1 MRQLALTTGA
11 SIGIG
16 QVYAER
22 LVEQRYDLVLVGRRR
37 GRLDSFAAS
46 ITGAAVHVA
55 CLGSRKRSS
64 TPCKAWISP
73 EYSRRLKP
81 PTDLIDL
88 LMRSDPSCL
97 DQLHRSTVHVGGAPP
112 APCCS
117 TDPPVARSR
126 PSIRNTLPQ
135 TVQNLRSIIL
145 GGRQRARR
153 VTAPR
158 ACPGNRLCAT
168 FPRHLPRLRLAE
180 GAFHRSRS
188 RSYLIPDRHETLV
201 RRVPLHP
208 SPPRVNQLAAAQQI
222 PSVVGQKA
230 PG

>member
-1 MRQLALTTGA
+1 MMRQLALTTGA

-16 QVYAER
+16 QVFAER
-22 LVEQRYDLVLVGRRR
+22 LVEQRYDLVLVGRRK

-97 DQLHRSTVHVGGAPP
+97 DQLCIAQRSTSAERLQPLVAQPIPP
-112 APCCS
+112 SLGP
-117 TDPPVARSR
+117 D
-126 PSIRNTLPQ
+126 
-135 TVQNLRSIIL
+135 LRFETRCL
-145 GGRQRARR
+145 RR
-153 VTAPR
+153 YKT
-158 ACPGNRLCAT
+158 CA
-168 FPRHLPRLRLAE
+168 L
-180 GAFHRSRS
+180 
-188 RSYLIPDRHETLV
+188 
-201 RRVPLHP
+201 
-208 SPPRVNQLAAAQQI
+208 
-222 PSVVGQKA
+222 
-230 PG
+230 